1 MKLRALLLLGA
12 SLLLSAP
19 SRAETLRE
27 VLQQNNIPA
36 TTLAATALDARVSS
50 GAAAQS
56 GDWSYVAYP
65 SVAADETLGP
75 PLHVVAYN
83 RATQKLLYRAVAAQ
97 ETSDECF
104 GAVWDIHG
112 QGGFFLVTTHIN
124 PSALCTVVLD
134 ADLRVRQ
141 SLVGW
146 PVAPLGPN
154 QVLLEEDEVH
164 FAPVHPLRLEV
175 AALDSVREKEVYPPD
190 GDPLRAAFSRDLRQH
205 LPPQSWCQEH
215 DHPCDPGQ
223 FDEGIAGDAASDA
236 AGAQFAFV
244 VTYDATS
251 FGDEADRLV
260 GTRSTLY
267 VYRKTAKGWAY
278 CQQALP
284 AAEAQARQNL
294 LKADFEAATS
304 ACTKTSDVTVKPVDS
319 AFQ

>member
-27 VLQQNNIPA
+27 VLLQNNIPA
-36 TTLAATALDARVSS
+36 AALAPSALDARVSS

-75 PLHVVAYN
+75 PLHVVGYN
-83 RATQKLLYRAVAAQ
+83 RATQKLLYRAVASQ

-104 GAVWDIHG
+104 GDVWDIHG
-112 QGGFFLVTTHIN
+112 QGGFVLVTTHIN

-141 SLVGW
+141 TLFGW
-146 PVAPLGPN
+146 PVAPLGTS
-154 QVLLEEDEVH
+154 QVLLEDDEVH
-164 FAPVHPLRLEV
+164 FAPVHPLRLQV
-175 AALDSVREKEVYPPD
+175 VALDSAQAKEVYPPD
-190 GDPLRAAFSRDLRQH
+190 GDALRAAFSRDLSQH
-205 LPPQSWCQEH
+205 LPPESWCQEH
-215 DHPCDPGQ
+215 DHPCDPAQ

-244 VTYDATS
+244 VTYDAAS
-251 FGDEADRLV
+251 FGDDADRLV
-260 GTRSTLY
+260 GARSALY

-278 CQQALP
+278 CQEPLP
-284 AAEAQARQNL
+284 GAEAQARQKL
-294 LKADFEAATS
+294 LKTNFEAATS
-304 ACTKTSDVTVKPVDS
+304 GCTKSSDVTVKPADS